1 MEIAKKEE
9 CAMNHNLRR
18 KGLVVSVAV
27 VSLLVGVIA
36 GFFAAHRV
44 IGDISGMTTGKGGV
58 PASSER
64 AGEMG
69 TGGVPGEMSLPA
81 QARGGGVQQPP
92 GRAGEMEEMKGMSMK
107 EMDMKGTEKNMQG
120 MESMRS
126 GSSAPAGAVVIPAV
140 ARQLIG
146 VRNAPAAY
154 RALEQE
160 IRTVGTVD
168 VNERGLTQVTLKVSG
183 WIKDV
188 FVNSVGRPVRRGE
201 PLFTLYSP
209 DLLVTQDEYLL
220 ALKTQAQLAASP
232 LAEAKA
238 NTVALVGSARERLRL
253 WDLTDEQIAAL
264 ERRGKAEPVL
274 TVYAP
279 STGIVMKREALPGK
293 YVEPGT
299 TLYEVA
305 DLSTVWISADIYES
319 EVTAVKL
326 DQPVSVTFTAY
337 PRETFRG
344 NVSYIYPSLNTEART
359 VRVRLE
365 LPNPG
370 LKLKP
375 GMFGTVT
382 LQIDAARMLVVPK
395 EAVLDTGLRQLVF
408 LDRGEGAYMPYPVK
422 LGRRSQDSVEVLEGL
437 KEGDRIVTSANFLL
451 DAESKLTSAS
461 SMQAMMGRIGM
472 GDWQM
477 RGAHEGKME
486 GMDMGDMKGMPMGDM
501 KGMEGMKGMEN
512 MPGMDPGTGGVSAP
526 PGRAGE
532 MGSKKEMTGAET
544 RQMNGLTL
552 SLTTVPENPKAGEV
566 LLKLTLTD
574 QAGKPVTNAQVVFVY
589 TMPMP
594 GMTDTKVTARHT
606 KDGLYEGTVL
616 FGMGGTWV
624 VTVNMTVP
632 GRPPIAEK
640 YQFSVAGGGM

>member
-1 MEIAKKEE
+1 
-9 CAMNHNLRR
+9 MNQQTYR
-18 KGLVVSVAV
+18 KCFVIGAV
-27 VSLLVGVIA
+27 VIGVIA
-36 GFFAAHRV
+36 GVAVGFFTAHKMKGDMAVMTMGTGVVLAAP
-44 IGDISGMTTGKGGV
+44 GQ
-58 PASSER
+58 

-69 TGGVPGEMSLPA
+69 D
-81 QARGGGVQQPP
+81 
-92 GRAGEMEEMKGMSMK
+92 MKQ
-107 EMDMKGTEKNMQG
+107 MDMKEKPMQG
-120 MESMRS
+120 KPGM
-126 GSSAPAGAVVIPAV
+126 SAAPSGAVVIPAV
-140 ARQLIG
+140 MRQLIG
-146 VRNAPAAY
+146 VRSAPVGVAVL
-154 RALEQE
+154 RQE
-160 IRTVGTVD
+160 IRAVGTVGYD
-168 VNERGLTQVTLKVSG
+168 ERGFTQVTLKTSG
-183 WIKDV
+183 WVREV
-188 FVNSVGRPVRRGE
+188 FVDSIGRPVRKGD

-209 DLLVTQDEYLL
+209 DLLATQDEYLL
-220 ALKTQAQLAASP
+220 AVKTQGQLATSP
-232 LAEAKA
+232 LAEVKA
-238 NTVALVGSARERLRL
+238 NAASLVASTRERLRL
-253 WDLTDEQIAAL
+253 WDVTALQMATL
-264 ERRGKAEPVL
+264 ERRGQAEPVL

-279 STGIVMKREALPGK
+279 SSGIVLKREAVPGK

-319 EVTAVKL
+319 EVAAVRL
-326 DQPVSVTFTAY
+326 NQPASVTFAAY
-337 PRETFRG
+337 PGETFPG
-344 NVSYIYPSLNTEART
+344 TVSYVYPTLNAEART
-359 VRVRLE
+359 VRVRVD

-375 GMFGTVT
+375 GMYGNVT
-382 LQIDAARMLVVPK
+382 LQTDVVNTLVVPK

-451 DAESKLTSAS
+451 DAESKLASTS

-486 GMDMGDMKGMPMGDM
+486 GMEGMDMGKGSAEGMQGMKGMEGMPGMQMGDMKGMQ
-501 KGMEGMKGMEN
+501 GMKGIEN
-512 MPGMDPGTGGVSAP
+512 MPGM
-526 PGRAGE
+526 E

-552 SLTTVPENPKAGEV
+552 SLTTAPEHPKAGPV

-574 QAGKPVTNAQVVFVY
+574 QADKPVTNAQVVFVY

-632 GRPPIAEK
+632 GRPPIAEQF
-640 YQFSVAGGGM
+640 QFSVAGGGV